1 MLVIVDDDA
10 FVEMVKLVGGE
21 NAARAVKLLIKRPGL
36 DDEALAAKLEVD
48 LKELRKIL
56 HRLND
61 LGLIV
66 YEVHKDRNT
75 GRRIF
80 KWRVQQ
86 EQVIGFA
93 KTQMKKVY
101 ERLKARLE
109 HEKTHQIYWCN
120 KDGCRKYSFE
130 EAMDLFFKCPN
141 CGSILQLHDNSR
153 LIEALEAKIRELE
166 QSLEITKP

>member
-1 MLVIVDDDA
+1 MLVVVDDDA

-21 NAARAVKLLIKRPGL
+21 NAAKAVKLLIKKPGL
-36 DDEALAAKLEVD
+36 DDEALAAKLGVD
-48 LKELRKIL
+48 IKELRKIL

-66 YEVHKDRNT
+66 YEVHKDTNT

-86 EQVIGFA
+86 EQVVGFA

-109 HEKTHQIYWCN
+109 HEKNHQIYWCN
-120 KDGCRKYSFE
+120 TDGCRKYPFE
-130 EAMDLFFKCPN
+130 EAMDIFFKCPT
-141 CGSILQLHDNSR
+141 CGNTLQLYDNSK
-153 LIEALEAKIRELE
+153 LIEALEQKITELE
-166 QSLEITKP
+166 HSLEIVRS